1 MAESG
6 DEVKLERK
14 KNGSVK
20 KKKKVVDGP
29 PPKASDV
36 AGSKKIR
43 VFKNGDIH
51 HHGVKFVVN
60 TRTTSTM
67 QALLDAVNQRIEL
80 PYGAKKLYSISGK
93 AVKSIDDL
101 ENGKD
106 YIAASNV
113 FTPLPYGETK
123 PGEIRWETPGS
134 SFKATPTGSAS
145 TITRSRSTEPIAKSA
160 NFLALTDYL
169 ANMTEKKKTIRA
181 KSQAPNKLAA
191 PATETTKSDTDIPLV
206 KKKKI
211 VKKSSI
217 AKPASGTNGING
229 VNGTSK
235 KLVKKETNGEKK
247 MEKKSEK
254 PEKLNN
260 GIASPEKKKVL
271 KKKAAAAAHKDP
283 PRTGT
288 RSGKRVEIKERRE
301 SEVSH
306 KAPRSPARSEH
317 SRHSRSASS
326 RRSDTDGESDRD
338 TDRSY
343 NQSRPNNTTS
353 SSGSSSR
360 SSSSSSSSRSSDS
373 SNASRRTLRH
383 GHEEHHKEHEGHHH
397 EKKDHHHDDKKE
409 HHHHEHEKHH
419 GYSDDKKD
427 EKHHDSRGGHHDH
440 EKKHHDGFHNNH
452 EEHHGKEHHHQR
464 ERSHSS
470 SSGGSIKSHVSIIT
484 RGLPTA
490 HEKRGSYTIERKRT
504 PNGTVHVIHHHS
516 SRHGSPESSRP
527 ATSRTDKKR
536 DDHERDE
543 ESDNASDSDFFIE
556 AVKFVSEVRVMAN
569 VSAPRLSSA
578 LGYWQNRANLL
589 NNSGKVITRMST
601 EMKMNG
607 MAVIELKVVGRCSYL
622 KYLKLQSM
630 KGQELFL
637 NNLPSDII
645 LQVFFSADKNLNAAM
660 RSISRHWNQTIRCKI
675 STFHWKPDFVGTYFS
690 IYFLNKYL
698 RFFRLADWRQFSQPT
713 NLTDHCNL
721 GNSFWNNES
730 LSLCTMQ
737 IFQKTYRIEKVHLH
751 GSICLDKNKPEI
763 LELLRSGSIDRLTLL
778 PDIVDW
784 HKDIVIL
791 NYGFFIEAAKFVS
804 DVKVMSNVSEPLL
817 SSTLEYWQKR
827 ANLLN
832 NSGKVTARVSTEK
845 KMNGETVI
853 DLIVSLVT

>member
-145 TITRSRSTEPIAKSA
+145 TITRSRSTEPIAK
-160 NFLALTDYL
+160 
-169 ANMTEKKKTIRA
+169 TEKKKTIRA

-271 KKKAAAAAHKDP
+271 KKKVIKKKSEANGDAPLSTIPAVEAAAAAAAAGKPAAAAHKDP

-301 SEVSH
+301 SEQGYSTA
-306 KAPRSPARSEH
+306 APVGTPARPLPAGPTPTE
-317 SRHSRSASS
+317 
-326 RRSDTDGESDRD
+326 
-338 TDRSY
+338 
-343 NQSRPNNTTS
+343 N
-353 SSGSSSR
+353 
-360 SSSSSSSSRSSDS
+360 
-373 SNASRRTLRH
+373 RTGTRIAVIIRIPPPQVAHRADPLLLP
-383 GHEEHHKEHEGHHH
+383 
-397 EKKDHHHDDKKE
+397 
-409 HHHHEHEKHH
+409 
-419 GYSDDKKD
+419 
-427 EKHHDSRGGHHDH
+427 
-440 EKKHHDGFHNNH
+440 
-452 EEHHGKEHHHQR
+452 HHQGHR
-464 ERSHSS
+464 IHRMRPGELFDMVMKSIIRNMKDIITKRRIIIMMIRRNTIIMSTRSIMDILMTRRMKSIMTVVEVTMTMKRSTMTDSIIIMKSITER
-470 SSGGSIKSHVSIIT
+470 SIIT
-484 RGLPTA
+484 SASDLIPRVLEA
-490 HEKRGSYTIERKRT
+490 R
-504 PNGTVHVIHHHS
+504 S
-516 SRHGSPESSRP
+516 SRMSPYSSRKERFLYDREEEDTEWNCTCSPESSRP

-543 ESDNASDSDFFIE
+543 ESDNAS
-556 AVKFVSEVRVMAN
+556 VS
-569 VSAPRLSSA
+569 
-578 LGYWQNRANLL
+578 
-589 NNSGKVITRMST
+589 SG
-601 EMKMNG
+601 E
-607 MAVIELKVVGRCSYL
+607 
-622 KYLKLQSM
+622 SM
-630 KGQELFL
+630 TGNKKKG
-637 NNLPSDII
+637 
-645 LQVFFSADKNLNAAM
+645 K
-660 RSISRHWNQTIRCKI
+660 
-675 STFHWKPDFVGTYFS
+675 
-690 IYFLNKYL
+690 
-698 RFFRLADWRQFSQPT
+698 
-713 NLTDHCNL
+713 
-721 GNSFWNNES
+721 
-730 LSLCTMQ
+730 
-737 IFQKTYRIEKVHLH
+737 
-751 GSICLDKNKPEI
+751 
-763 LELLRSGSIDRLTLL
+763 
-778 PDIVDW
+778 
-784 HKDIVIL
+784 
-791 NYGFFIEAAKFVS
+791 
-804 DVKVMSNVSEPLL
+804 
-817 SSTLEYWQKR
+817 
-827 ANLLN
+827 
-832 NSGKVTARVSTEK
+832 
-845 KMNGETVI
+845 
-853 DLIVSLVT
+853 

>member
-1 MAESG
+1 MYASYRQRAMAESG

-20 KKKKVVDGP
+20 KKKKVLDGP

-80 PYGAKKLYSISGK
+80 PYGAKKLYSIGGK

-145 TITRSRSTEPIAKSA
+145 TITRSRSTEPIAK
-160 NFLALTDYL
+160 
-169 ANMTEKKKTIRA
+169 TEKKKTIRA

-191 PATETTKSDTDIPLV
+191 PATETTKSDTDIPPLV

-217 AKPASGTNGING
+217 AKPTSGANGING
-229 VNGTSK
+229 VNGTPK

-247 MEKKSEK
+247 AEKKIEK

-271 KKKAAAAAHKDP
+271 KKKVIKKKSEANGDAPLSTIPAVEAAAAAAGTAAWKAAAVAPAAAAATAAAVHKDP
-283 PRTGT
+283 LRMGT

-301 SEVSH
+301 SE
-306 KAPRSPARSEH
+306 APRSPARSEH
-317 SRHSRSASS
+317 SRHSRSASP

-343 NQSRPNNTTS
+343 NQNTTS

-360 SSSSSSSSRSSDS
+360 SSSSSSSSSRSSDS
-373 SNASRRTLRH
+373 SKASRRTLLH
-383 GHEEHHKEHEGHHH
+383 GHQEHHKEHDSHH
-397 EKKDHHHDDKKE
+397 EGDHDDKKE
-409 HHHHEHEKHH
+409 DHHHEHGKHH
-419 GYSDDKKD
+419 DHHGQPHDKKD
-427 EKHHDSRGGHHDH
+427 EKHGHHEKNHHDDPHHHDH
-440 EKKHHDGFHNNH
+440 
-452 EEHHGKEHHHQR
+452 HGKDHHRNR

-527 ATSRTDKKR
+527 ATRRTDKKR
-536 DDHERDE
+536 DDHEKDE
-543 ESDNASDSDFFIE
+543 ESDNAS
-556 AVKFVSEVRVMAN
+556 VS
-569 VSAPRLSSA
+569 
-578 LGYWQNRANLL
+578 
-589 NNSGKVITRMST
+589 SG
-601 EMKMNG
+601 E
-607 MAVIELKVVGRCSYL
+607 
-622 KYLKLQSM
+622 SM
-630 KGQELFL
+630 TGNKKKG
-637 NNLPSDII
+637 
-645 LQVFFSADKNLNAAM
+645 K
-660 RSISRHWNQTIRCKI
+660 
-675 STFHWKPDFVGTYFS
+675 
-690 IYFLNKYL
+690 
-698 RFFRLADWRQFSQPT
+698 
-713 NLTDHCNL
+713 
-721 GNSFWNNES
+721 
-730 LSLCTMQ
+730 
-737 IFQKTYRIEKVHLH
+737 
-751 GSICLDKNKPEI
+751 
-763 LELLRSGSIDRLTLL
+763 
-778 PDIVDW
+778 
-784 HKDIVIL
+784 
-791 NYGFFIEAAKFVS
+791 
-804 DVKVMSNVSEPLL
+804 
-817 SSTLEYWQKR
+817 
-827 ANLLN
+827 
-832 NSGKVTARVSTEK
+832 
-845 KMNGETVI
+845 
-853 DLIVSLVT
+853 